1 MLGYVVTF
9 KPEMKVKEA
18 ELYKAYYCGVCKSI
32 GRRYGQLP
40 RFILSFDAAFLSTV
54 LDGFFPHVV
63 EFQRERCI
71 AHPHKKEPIARC
83 HAIDFAGDIMLILA
97 WYKALDDIH
106 DEGSKKA
113 LAFSKAFRGKFNKLK
128 AEHPNL
134 CMEIQRILSE
144 LSHLE
149 DTNCNSIDRASEA
162 FAKIME
168 AIFTEGLSYIYCKK
182 IEEGTLEKSEEW
194 DKKIQVSKIVLARV
208 GYHLGKWIYLM
219 DAFDDI
225 EENIESGAYNPLLY
239 RFDYKKGENPLEFR
253 NRIRKDVERNL
264 VIYLS
269 EMGKAFDLADLKK
282 NRGIIENVV
291 YVGLLKKTEEIL
303 QKGLEESKVKNENKS
318 YN

>member
-40 RFILSFDAAFLSTV
+40 RFILSFDAAFLATV
-54 LDGFFPHVV
+54 LDGFFPQVV
-63 EFQRERCI
+63 EFNKERCI
-71 AHPHKKEPIARC
+71 AHPHKKEMIAGC
-83 HAIDFAGDIMLILA
+83 DAIDFAADVMLILA

-113 LAFSKAFRGKFNKLK
+113 WAFSKAFKGKFKVLEK
-128 AEHPNL
+128 KHPQL
-134 CMEIQRILSE
+134 CGDIERTLSE
-144 LSHLE
+144 LGGLE
-149 DTNCNSIDRASEA
+149 DEKCDSIDMAAEA

-168 AIFTEGLSYIYCKK
+168 SIFTAGISYIYNMK
-182 IEEGTLEKSEEW
+182 LEKGELQAKDGW
-194 DKKIQVSKIVLARV
+194 DKKVEIAKLVLARV

-219 DAFDDI
+219 DAVDDI

-239 RFDYKKGENPLEFR
+239 RFKYEKGEDIMEFR
-253 NRIRKDVERNL
+253 QRIRADVERNL

-269 EMGKAFDLADLKK
+269 EMGKALDLADLKK
-282 NRGIIENVV
+282 NRGIIENIV
-291 YVGLLKKTEEIL
+291 YVGLLKKTEEVL
-303 QKGLEESKVKNENKS
+303 DKGKEDLNESV
-318 YN
+318 